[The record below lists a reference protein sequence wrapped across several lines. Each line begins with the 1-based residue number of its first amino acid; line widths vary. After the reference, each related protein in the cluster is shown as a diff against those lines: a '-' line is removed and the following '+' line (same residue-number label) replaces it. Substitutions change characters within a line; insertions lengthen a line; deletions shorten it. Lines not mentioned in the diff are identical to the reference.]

1 MNAAIIG
8 TSKIAQIHLREFCKK
23 KINKIY
29 IVTRYVKKSKK
40 MIAKF
45 DKIKNNIIPI
55 SLKSLSSLN
64 CKYYSICSP
73 TKIHD
78 NQIEILKKKI
88 NSIIIVEKPFIS
100 FLKFKKKFK
109 EKLNELKS
117 FNLSIYVNY
126 PMYHLADSFIK
137 KFKFKDKIRTLNV
150 YYQTSGKN
158 TYNEIA
164 EDLLPHALAFLYRF
178 VKKDINKLNFKNHK
192 ISISKNNWNCKIKFN
207 KLNFNIYFKQDP
219 NKKKSKFYFE
229 INKKKFIRMLKKF
242 DGNML
247 NYIKYKRSLNFIENP
262 MNVSLKLALN
272 CHKIKKPLLTNKK
285 INNFVNN
292 ITLKIL

>member
-78 NQIEILKKKI
+78 NQIEILKKK
-88 NSIIIVEKPFIS
+88 NKFNYYCRKTFYL
-100 FLKFKKKFK
+100 FLK
-109 EKLNELKS
+109 
-117 FNLSIYVNY
+117 I
-126 PMYHLADSFIK
+126 
-137 KFKFKDKIRTLNV
+137 
-150 YYQTSGKN
+150 
-158 TYNEIA
+158 
-164 EDLLPHALAFLYRF
+164 
-178 VKKDINKLNFKNHK
+178 
-192 ISISKNNWNCKIKFN
+192 
-207 KLNFNIYFKQDP
+207 
-219 NKKKSKFYFE
+219 
-229 INKKKFIRMLKKF
+229 
-242 DGNML
+242 
-247 NYIKYKRSLNFIENP
+247 
-262 MNVSLKLALN
+262 
-272 CHKIKKPLLTNKK
+272 
-285 INNFVNN
+285 
-292 ITLKIL
+292 